1 MSTADRLL
9 APGPRSQDVILTG
22 VLSVLLHAL
31 IVAGVLIVPR
41 FQVGTYITVPV
52 SYTVDLIGGEPG
64 GRSGEGA
71 PAPRPAAPAAP
82 PAPAPAKVAP
92 AVPVRPAPPPSRPSE
107 ELTLPGRSAKK
118 TPPAE
123 SLLRPAPVA
132 KAEPARTAS
141 AAPATPAAPP
151 AAQPG
156 TGQGGS
162 RGSGAEVA
170 SGAGTG
176 SGGGTA
182 LAYYLTLV
190 DRKIDENW
198 DRLGGA
204 GGQEVVVRFRVL
216 ASGQVRDV
224 ELEASSGNSGLDASA
239 LRAIRQSTPLP
250 PFPNLLTDSSLNLR
264 YRFVLER

>member
-1 MSTADRLL
+1 
-9 APGPRSQDVILTG
+9 
-22 VLSVLLHAL
+22 
-31 IVAGVLIVPR
+31 
-41 FQVGTYITVPV
+41 
-52 SYTVDLIGGEPG
+52 
-64 GRSGEGA
+64 
-71 PAPRPAAPAAP
+71 
-82 PAPAPAKVAP
+82 
-92 AVPVRPAPPPSRPSE
+92 
-107 ELTLPGRSAKK
+107 
-118 TPPAE
+118 
-123 SLLRPAPVA
+123 
-132 KAEPARTAS
+132 
-141 AAPATPAAPP
+141 
-151 AAQPG
+151 
-156 TGQGGS
+156 
-162 RGSGAEVA
+162 VA

-198 DRLGGA
+198 DRLGGT

>member
-1 MSTADRLL
+1 MATADRLL
-9 APGPRSQDVILTG
+9 APGPRPHDMFLTG
-22 VLSVLLHAL
+22 VLSILLHAL
-31 IVAGVLIVPR
+31 VVAVVLIVPR

-64 GRSGEGA
+64 GRSREGA
-71 PAPRPAAPAAP
+71 PAPRPATPAPA
-82 PAPAPAKVAP
+82 APAKVAP
-92 AVPVRPAPPPSRPSE
+92 APPVRSTPPSRPSE

-118 TPPAE
+118 APTTE
-123 SLLRPAPVA
+123 SPLRPAPIA
-132 KAEPARTAS
+132 KAEPTRTAS
-141 AAPATPAAPP
+141 AAPVAPASAPPAP
-151 AAQPG
+151 AAQPS
-156 TGQGGS
+156 TGQVGA

-204 GGQEVVVRFRVL
+204 AGQEVVVRFRVL

-250 PFPNLLTDSSLNLR
+250 PFPNLLTESSLNLR